1 MRKKELER
9 LNDELILKVEKQN
22 ALIEKLQKE
31 LSNEKVNTKTI
42 FVEKATFSKPSILD
56 NYGTDLLL
64 KQAMTLNGSFVF
76 SCVDRK
82 PLDFI
87 SFDEWVE
94 SLTRESLIGNLK
106 HSNPEVFAYLDQLD
120 LASIKT
126 FFKSALKNHYNKEK
140 EKQVRMINDIVVRE
154 LEKARGGK

>member
-9 LNDELILKVEKQN
+9 LNNELILKVEKQN

-76 SCVDRK
+76 SCIDRK

-106 HSNPEVFAYLDQLD
+106 HNNPEVFAYLDELD

-126 FFKSALKNHYNKEK
+126 FFKSALKNHYDKEK
-140 EKQVRMINDIVVRE
+140 EKQVRMINDIVIKE
-154 LEKARGGK
+154 IEKVRGGK